1 MDDTSARGAPRPRS
15 RLTPAS
21 LASVVV
27 GGLLFCSWFWISL
40 TLFVAGLTSL
50 PALGT
55 GLLLLIPWT
64 LLMQLAVRVER
75 RRAVAIHGI
84 PVILPPRRRSRR
96 AGAAGWLQN
105 RWFELGTGAFWRGV
119 LHHHLAILVAGAF
132 FTAFLL
138 LLWLGWA
145 GWETALAHGPVELGT
160 LELSR
165 WTLGG
170 IGTVSLLLAVVMLA
184 LGALADR
191 GLARGLVSGSEDDL
205 RVQVAELAERRQ
217 GAVDAAAQERL
228 RIERDLHDG
237 VQPRLVNLAMTL
249 GIAKNTVRT
258 DPERAEQ
265 LVGEAHAEAKSVM
278 TDLRQLARGIHP
290 AVLTDRGLDAA
301 LSALAARSLVPV
313 ELRVELR
320 NDTGPEL
327 DRELEAVAY
336 FVVAEAL
343 TNVAKH
349 AEAST
354 ADVSV
359 TRNDDVLR
367 VRVEDDGRGG
377 AKVRRDGLSTGLT
390 GLTDRVRAT
399 GGLLEVASPPG
410 GGTVL
415 VAVIP
420 LTGRTDPVATI
431 SHPTTQEALR

>member
-1 MDDTSARGAPRPRS
+1 M
-15 RLTPAS
+15 
-21 LASVVV
+21 
-27 GGLLFCSWFWISL
+27 
-40 TLFVAGLTSL
+40 
-50 PALGT
+50 
-55 GLLLLIPWT
+55 
-64 LLMQLAVRVER
+64 
-75 RRAVAIHGI
+75 
-84 PVILPPRRRSRR
+84 
-96 AGAAGWLQN
+96 
-105 RWFELGTGAFWRGV
+105 
-119 LHHHLAILVAGAF
+119 
-132 FTAFLL
+132 
-138 LLWLGWA
+138 
-145 GWETALAHGPVELGT
+145 
-160 LELSR
+160 
-165 WTLGG
+165 
-170 IGTVSLLLAVVMLA
+170 
-184 LGALADR
+184 
-191 GLARGLVSGSEDDL
+191 
-205 RVQVAELAERRQ
+205 
-217 GAVDAAAQERL
+217 
-228 RIERDLHDG
+228 
-237 VQPRLVNLAMTL
+237 
-249 GIAKNTVRT
+249 
-258 DPERAEQ
+258 
-265 LVGEAHAEAKSVM
+265 
-278 TDLRQLARGIHP
+278 
-290 AVLTDRGLDAA
+290 
-301 LSALAARSLVPV
+301 
-313 ELRVELR
+313 ELR